1 VYTLG
6 VAEFDQFLAA
16 AVEEEIRQL
25 VRTTVHTEVYELRGG
40 NDPRVVATLKE
51 LNKKFNRFGVHFTNI
66 TIRDVQFNGELKT
79 ILQNTTSFKSKINE
93 QQKRQKHELEAIQFA
108 ADKEMET
115 LVRNHERTIQEL
127 R

>member
-1 VYTLG
+1 
-6 VAEFDQFLAA
+6 
-16 AVEEEIRQL
+16 
-25 VRTTVHTEVYELRGG
+25 
-40 NDPRVVATLKE
+40 
-51 LNKKFNRFGVHFTNI
+51 VHFTNI